1 MILHTKPFFNLL
13 RIHHKLPLAHRAA
26 DLTGRLS
33 SMADPATGERMRV
46 DPLTRRCLGLFL
58 ARRLQPSATVNQQD
72 VG

>member
-1 MILHTKPFFNLL
+1 MIIDTKPFFNLL
-13 RIHHKLPLAHRAA
+13 RIHHKLPVAHRPA

-33 SMADPATGERMRV
+33 TMADPATGERMRV

-58 ARRLQPSATVNQQD
+58 ARRLQPSLSNQQE